1 MFFLTFIVLIVICF
15 NENAAIGPKYDE
27 LIYTKLV
34 KKSTPTLSSSSSS
47 SSTETSNIN
56 ELQKTIQNILMIE
69 HYSRDNLQQYKMIYE
84 CNEKLKTLENEFNSL
99 YLNDEW
105 NQKSKPSSNMFTITS
120 NNNKTLRN
128 TLQHISFTPSTKITR
143 QLQLGTN
150 LSETNMLE
158 NVRRHLVD
166 YLKYFILRN
175 CFNYLSL
182 SLSLYF

>member
-1 MFFLTFIVLIVICF
+1 MQI
-15 NENAAIGPKYDE
+15 E
-27 LIYTKLV
+27 
-34 KKSTPTLSSSSSS
+34 
-47 SSTETSNIN
+47 
-56 ELQKTIQNILMIE
+56 TIQNILMIE

-84 CNEKLKTLENEFNSL
+84 CNEKLKTLEIEFNSL

-120 NNNKTLRN
+120 NSNNNSKTLRN

-166 YLKYFILRN
+166 YLKYLI
-175 CFNYLSL
+175 
-182 SLSLYF
+182 

>member
-1 MFFLTFIVLIVICF
+1 MFFLTIIVLIVICL
-15 NENAAIGPKYDE
+15 NENAAISPKYDE

-34 KKSTPTLSSSSSS
+34 KKSTLSSS
-47 SSTETSNIN
+47 SSTETNNIN

-84 CNEKLKTLENEFNSL
+84 CNEKLKTLEIEFNSL

-120 NNNKTLRN
+120 NSNNNSKTLRN

-166 YLKYFILRN
+166 YLKYLI
-175 CFNYLSL
+175 
-182 SLSLYF
+182 